1 LTFWSEFAQT
11 SYTERGKT
19 FSAVLLVTQ
28 DQNNRRPYPAVNQDE
43 VKMKKSVFFG
53 ALTVAGLAAGAAAAG
68 TLDDVKA
75 RGQLR
80 CGVTTGLVGFAAP
93 DANGKW
99 DGFDVGVCRAV
110 AAAVLGDGDAVEFVP
125 TTGKTRFT
133 ALASGEIDMLARN
146 TTWTF
151 SRDVDLKFEFVGVNY
166 YDGQG
171 FMVPKELGV
180 SSAKELDGAT
190 VCIQTGTTTE
200 LNLADFFR
208 TNNISYEP
216 VPVETN
222 AEIQQQYLAGACD
235 VYTTDASGL
244 AATRATFEDP
254 SAHVV
259 LPEII
264 SKEPL
269 GPLVRHGD
277 NEWGDVVRWTL
288 NALIASEELGIT
300 SANIAEMAAGT
311 NNPEINRL
319 LGTEGS
325 LGEMLGLDAGW
336 AKAAIMV
343 GGNYGELFE
352 KNIGSASPVGLAR
365 GLNAQWTDGGLL
377 YAPPFR

>member
-1 LTFWSEFAQT
+1 
-11 SYTERGKT
+11 
-19 FSAVLLVTQ
+19 
-28 DQNNRRPYPAVNQDE
+28 
-43 VKMKKSVFFG
+43 MKKSVLFG
-53 ALTVAGLAAGAAAAG
+53 ALTVAGLTAGVAAAG

-75 RGQLR
+75 RGKLN

-93 DANGKW
+93 DANGEWK
-99 DGFDVGVCRAV
+99 GFDVAVCRAV
-110 AAAVLGDGDAVEFVP
+110 AAAVLGDATAVEFVP

-151 SRDVDLKFEFVGVNY
+151 SRDVDLKFTFVGVNY

-171 FMVPKELGV
+171 FMVPKALGV
-180 SSAKELDGAT
+180 SSAKDLDGAT

-208 TNNISYEP
+208 SNNISYEP
-216 VPVETN
+216 VPIETS
-222 AEIQQQYLAGACD
+222 AEAQQQYLSEACD

-244 AATRATFEDP
+244 ASTRATFEAPDD
-254 SAHVV
+254 HML

-288 NALIASEELGIT
+288 NALITAEELGVT
-300 SANIAEMAAGT
+300 SANMAEMGAGT

-319 LGTEGS
+319 LGTEGT
-325 LGEMLGLDAGW
+325 LGEMLGLNADW
-336 AKAAIMV
+336 AMQALSVA
-343 GGNYGELFE
+343 GNYGEIFE
-352 KNIGSASPVGLAR
+352 QNIGESTPIGLAR

-377 YAPPFR
+377 YSPPFR

>member
-1 LTFWSEFAQT
+1 
-11 SYTERGKT
+11 
-19 FSAVLLVTQ
+19 
-28 DQNNRRPYPAVNQDE
+28 
-43 VKMKKSVFFG
+43 MKKTVFLG
-53 ALTVAGLAAGAAAAG
+53 ALTVAGLAAGVAAAG

-75 RGQLR
+75 RGKLN

-93 DANGKW
+93 DANGEW
-99 DGFDVGVCRAV
+99 GGFDVSICRAV
-110 AAAVLGDGDAVEFVP
+110 AAAVLGDPTAVEFVP

-151 SRDVDLKFEFVGVNY
+151 SRDVDLKFTFVGVNY

-171 FMVPKELGV
+171 FMVPKDLGV
-180 SSAKELDGAT
+180 SSATELDGAT

-208 TNNISYEP
+208 SNNISYEP
-216 VPVETN
+216 VPIETN
-222 AEIQQQYLAGACD
+222 AEGQQQYLAGACD

-244 AATRATFEDP
+244 AATRATFEAPAD
-254 SAHVV
+254 HVL

-288 NALIASEELGIT
+288 NALVTAEELGVT
-300 SANIAEMAAGT
+300 SANIAEMTAGT

-319 LGTEGS
+319 LGTEGT
-325 LGEMLGLDAGW
+325 LGAMLGLDADW
-336 AKAAIMV
+336 AKAAIMS
-343 GGNYGELFE
+343 GGNYGEIFAM
-352 KNIGSASPVGLAR
+352 NIGEETPIGLAR
-365 GLNAQWTDGGLL
+365 GLNAQWTNGGLI
-377 YAPPFR
+377 YSPPFR

>member
-1 LTFWSEFAQT
+1 VAE
-11 SYTERGKT
+11 
-19 FSAVLLVTQ
+19 
-28 DQNNRRPYPAVNQDE
+28 NQEE
-43 VKMKKSVFFG
+43 VKMKKSIILG
-53 ALTVAGLAAGAAAAG
+53 ALTVAGLSAGAAAAG

-75 RGQLR
+75 RGSLN

-93 DANGKW
+93 DANGEW
-99 DGFDVGVCRAV
+99 QGFDVAVCRAV
-110 AAAVLGDGDAVEFVP
+110 AAAVLGDATAVEFVP

-146 TTWTF
+146 TTWTL
-151 SRDVDLKFEFVGVNY
+151 SRDVDLKFDFVGVNY

-180 SSAKELDGAT
+180 SSAKDLDGAT

-208 TNNISYEP
+208 ANNISYEP
-216 VPVETN
+216 VPIETN
-222 AEIQQQYLAGACD
+222 SEAQQQYLAGACD

-254 SAHVV
+254 TAHAL
-259 LPEII
+259 LPEIV

-288 NALIASEELGIT
+288 NALITAEELGVST
-300 SANIAEMAAGT
+300 ANVAEMAT
-311 NNPEINRL
+311 STTNPEVARL
-319 LGTEGS
+319 LGTEGT
-325 LGEMLGLDAGW
+325 LGEMLGLDADW
-336 AKAAIMV
+336 AKRAIETQ
-343 GGNYGELFE
+343 GNYGEIFA
-352 KNIGSASPVGLAR
+352 KNIGEETPIGLAR

-377 YAPPFR
+377 YSPPFR